1 MPPRSLQNLPG
12 LSLLEQTPIII
23 EKILLDVP
31 DSTLSWKPASD
42 RWSISEVLAH
52 LADVEQANRDRT
64 RRMAQEDSPKLE
76 SYDQNAIYATGKYS
90 GGSGRERLHTFCH
103 ERDRTLSMLRY
114 LSDGALGRAGQHA
127 SIGRITLSD
136 LLHEWAFHDLGHIRQ
151 ISELYRSAAFYPKMG
166 AFKTFY
172 TVKP

>member
-1 MPPRSLQNLPG
+1 
-12 LSLLEQTPIII
+12 
-23 EKILLDVP
+23 
-31 DSTLSWKPASD
+31 
-42 RWSISEVLAH
+42 
-52 LADVEQANRDRT
+52 
-64 RRMAQEDSPKLE
+64 
-76 SYDQNAIYATGKYS
+76 
-90 GGSGRERLHTFCH
+90 
-103 ERDRTLSMLRY
+103 MLRY